1 MPNKNPITVPRIHV
15 GKSSAEKIK
24 SKEKVEEETA
34 VAK

>member
-1 MPNKNPITVPRIHV
+1 MTVPRIHV

-24 SKEKVEEETA
+24 SKEKVEEDTA